1 MDMLRGNSTVQLQE
15 LLLQGSV
22 LDAHRDVLLHRLNGL
37 CDMVDTG
44 PEKFNDH
51 ELVYSLRGP
60 PSVQP
65 VILRVRHALDH
76 PDDPWHVRYV
86 GQADAGDKTQHTLLR
101 SCVDV
106 GTSDNIR
113 QFLTEMG
120 FQMEFE
126 YVVKGYMF
134 HKGRLKVTVSKL
146 NKVQTPGN
154 PEHLEPMTGSY
165 LVELSVVSLFGQHD
179 QIQEDMRNFAEQL
192 KPLVQ
197 LEKIDHRRLQ
207 QPSS

>member
-1 MDMLRGNSTVQLQE
+1 MAQLQE

-22 LDAHRDVLLHRLNGL
+22 LDMHRDVLLHRLNGL

-76 PDDPWHVRYV
+76 PEDPWHVRYV
-86 GQADAGDKTQHTLLR
+86 GQADAGDKTQHTLTR

-113 QFLTEMG
+113 QFLSEMG

-146 NKVQTPGN
+146 NKVLTPGN
-154 PEHLEPMTGSY
+154 PDNLESVTGSY
-165 LVELSVVSLFGQHD
+165 LVELSVVAPLGQD

-207 QPSS
+207 QPTG